1 MVNKKYSPESLTSI
15 MASLLGELV
24 ESRRVDRA
32 SRVMRGRVA
41 IDIDDILRG
50 VFNEVNK
57 KSVLCIAAIEKN
69 AISIKRISRR

>member
-1 MVNKKYSPESLTSI
+1 

-41 IDIDDILRG
+41 IDIDDILKG

-69 AISIKRISRR
+69 AILIKKTSRR

>member
-1 MVNKKYSPESLTSI
+1 

-41 IDIDDILRG
+41 IDIDDILIG

-57 KSVLCIAAIEKN
+57 KSVLCLAAIEKN
-69 AISIKRISRR
+69 AILIKRTSRR